1 MRRPPRSVL
10 LGAGLVVVLLVVALV
25 VRSCAGPSAT
35 IQVYAESSLR
45 HAFADLGRAFE
56 EEHDVAIDLTVD
68 SSGGLAADLHDTS
81 TADVLAAAD
90 PIGLFQVNGV
100 LDGEPV
106 VLAEDHLVIAV
117 PRGNPG
123 EVRGI
128 ADLRGEPV
136 ALCFINEGCGRLAQ
150 LALDSARIEVQPVVG
165 ADSQATIGSVVD
177 KTVDAGLVLASEAQA
192 AGDAV
197 ETIELPWAGDRVSFP
212 SISLLAGAADPDH
225 GQEFIDFV
233 LSEDGQAILA
243 EHGFAS
249 AVNPHLQ
256 PED

>member
-1 MRRPPRSVL
+1 VTRPPRSAL
-10 LGAGLVVVLLVVALV
+10 LAAGLVVVLLVIALV

-35 IQVYAESSLR
+35 IRVYAESSLR
-45 HAFADLGRAFE
+45 HAVADLGRAFE
-56 EEHDVAIDLTVD
+56 DEHDVAVDLTVD
-68 SSGGLAADLHDTS
+68 SSGGLAQDLSEDPS
-81 TADVLAAAD
+81 ADVLAAAD
-90 PIGLFQVNGV
+90 PVGLFQVNGA
-100 LDGEPV
+100 LDGEPM

-123 EVRGI
+123 GVEGV

-136 ALCFINEGCGRLAQ
+136 AMCFINEGCGRLAR

-165 ADSQATIGSVVD
+165 ADSAATVGSVVEG
-177 KTVDAGLVLASEAQA
+177 TVDAGLVLASEARA

-197 ETIELPWAGDRVSFP
+197 ETIELPWADDRVSFP
-212 SISLLAGAADPDH
+212 SISLLAGATDPDD

-233 LSEDGQAILA
+233 LGEDGQAILA

-249 AVNPHLQ
+249 AVNPYLQ